1 VVLLPAETVREVG
14 VAEREKSHG
23 VTLTGKA
30 CVVPRQPAAEVS
42 VTVTFPLVV
51 PNVTV
56 IELLFGPAAPE
67 VIVAPGGTVQ
77 A

>member
-1 VVLLPAETVREVG
+1 M
-14 VAEREKSHG
+14 
-23 VTLTGKA
+23 
-30 CVVPRQPAAEVS
+30 VPTHPAAEVS

-56 IELLFGPAAPE
+56 IELLFGPTVPE
-67 VIVAPGGTVQ
+67 VIVAPGGTVH